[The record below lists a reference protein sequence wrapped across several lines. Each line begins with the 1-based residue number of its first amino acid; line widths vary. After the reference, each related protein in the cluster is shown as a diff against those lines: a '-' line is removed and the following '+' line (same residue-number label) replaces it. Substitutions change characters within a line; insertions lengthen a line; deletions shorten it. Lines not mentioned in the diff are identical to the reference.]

1 MNDKNQISDELLA
14 AFLDGNTNA
23 EDTMRVLNAAEQ
35 DMELQEIIRIAS
47 EVDEDMAITIK
58 PTIIPMTAMAA
69 KKKETYLCDI
79 ECEEFVLHQFGIEV
93 THKSLLDTAYKN
105 CWLKDKGMPL
115 YNIGRLLE
123 KNNLPVSRRYN
134 STIEEVVRLLSAG
147 NQLIAVVDDT
157 LLGNAQSSAN
167 QHPNHAV
174 AISSI
179 SVETDEIILFNP
191 NTDEE
196 LTKYSISSFMEAWR
210 QSNNYLVVIN
220 TTDRFIYEPSPI
232 GLDDVELSEDL
243 SELQEAI
250 AENAHEIW
258 AKNRR
263 DQGWSYGPE
272 RNDQKKETPDMIPYC
287 NLPESEKLYDREMA
301 MQTLKLVKKLGFD
314 IVKQQKYANYVDSYF
329 CSYSSG
335 CTAMVYL

>member
-47 EVDEDMAITIK
+47 EVDEDMAITVK

-134 STIEEVVRLLSAG
+134 SHIEEIVRLLSAG

-220 TTDRFIYEPSPI
+220 TTDRFVYEPSPI

-314 IVKQQKYANYVDSYF
+314 IVKQQD
-329 CSYSSG
+329 
-335 CTAMVYL
+335 

>member
-1 MNDKNQISDELLA
+1 MNDKYQISDELLA

-179 SVETDEIILFNP
+179 TVETDEIILFNP

-301 MQTLKLVKKLGFD
+301 MQTLKLVKKLGFE
-314 IVKQQKYANYVDSYF
+314 IVKK
-329 CSYSSG
+329 
-335 CTAMVYL
+335 

>member
-23 EDTMRVLNAAEQ
+23 EDTMHVLNAAEQ

-134 STIEEVVRLLSAG
+134 STIEEVVRLLSVG

-196 LTKYSISSFMEAWR
+196 LTKYS
-210 QSNNYLVVIN
+210 
-220 TTDRFIYEPSPI
+220 
-232 GLDDVELSEDL
+232 
-243 SELQEAI
+243 
-250 AENAHEIW
+250 
-258 AKNRR
+258 
-263 DQGWSYGPE
+263 
-272 RNDQKKETPDMIPYC
+272 
-287 NLPESEKLYDREMA
+287 
-301 MQTLKLVKKLGFD
+301 LKLFLGHG
-314 IVKQQKYANYVDSYF
+314 DSRIIIW
-329 CSYSSG
+329 
-335 CTAMVYL
+335 

>member
-47 EVDEDMAITIK
+47 EVDEDMAITVK

-105 CWLKDKGMPL
+105 CWLKDNGMPL

-123 KNNLPVSRRYN
+123 KNNLSVSRRYN
-134 STIEEVVRLLSAG
+134 STIEEAVRLLSAG
-147 NQLIAVVDDT
+147 NQLIVVVDDT

-272 RNDQKKETPDMIPYC
+272 RNDQKKENPDMIPYC

-301 MQTLKLVKKLGFD
+301 MQTLKLVKKLGFE
-314 IVKQQKYANYVDSYF
+314 IVKK
-329 CSYSSG
+329 
-335 CTAMVYL
+335 

>member
-220 TTDRFIYEPSPI
+220 TTDKFIYEPSPI

-301 MQTLKLVKKLGFD
+301 MQTLKLVKKLGFE
-314 IVKQQKYANYVDSYF
+314 IVKK
-329 CSYSSG
+329 
-335 CTAMVYL
+335 

>member
-47 EVDEDMAITIK
+47 EVDEDMAITVK

-115 YNIGRLLE
+115 YNIGRLIE

-167 QHPNHAV
+167 QDPNHAV

-301 MQTLKLVKKLGFD
+301 MQTLKLVKKLGFE
-314 IVKQQKYANYVDSYF
+314 IVKK
-329 CSYSSG
+329 
-335 CTAMVYL
+335 

>member
-23 EDTMRVLNAAEQ
+23 EDTMRVLNAAKQ

-47 EVDEDMAITIK
+47 EVDEDMAITVK

-69 KKKETYLCDI
+69 KTKETYLCDI

-93 THKSLLDTAYKN
+93 THKSLLDMAYKN
-105 CWLKDKGMPL
+105 CWLRDKGMPL
-115 YNIGRLLE
+115 YNMGRLLE
-123 KNNLPVSRRYN
+123 KNNLSVSRRYN
-134 STIEEVVRLLSAG
+134 STIEEIDRLLSAG
-147 NQLIAVVDDT
+147 NQLIAVVDDS
-157 LLGNAQSSAN
+157 LLGGVLSAES

-301 MQTLKLVKKLGFD
+301 MQTLKLVKKLGFE
-314 IVKQQKYANYVDSYF
+314 IVKK
-329 CSYSSG
+329 
-335 CTAMVYL
+335 

>member
-47 EVDEDMAITIK
+47 EVDEDMAITVK

-105 CWLKDKGMPL
+105 CWLRDKGMPL

-123 KNNLPVSRRYN
+123 KNNLSVSRRYN

-167 QHPNHAV
+167 QDPNHAV

-220 TTDRFIYEPSPI
+220 TTDRFVYEPSPI

-301 MQTLKLVKKLGFD
+301 MQTLKLVKKLGFE
-314 IVKQQKYANYVDSYF
+314 IVKK
-329 CSYSSG
+329 
-335 CTAMVYL
+335 

>member
-1 MNDKNQISDELLA
+1 MNDKNQLSDELLA

-263 DQGWSYGPE
+263 DQSWSYGPE
-272 RNDQKKETPDMIPYC
+272 RNDQKK
-287 NLPESEKLYDREMA
+287 
-301 MQTLKLVKKLGFD
+301 
-314 IVKQQKYANYVDSYF
+314 
-329 CSYSSG
+329 
-335 CTAMVYL
+335 

>member
-47 EVDEDMAITIK
+47 EVDEDMAITVK

-134 STIEEVVRLLSAG
+134 SHIEEVVRLLSAG

-301 MQTLKLVKKLGFD
+301 MQTLKLVKKLGFE
-314 IVKQQKYANYVDSYF
+314 IVKK
-329 CSYSSG
+329 
-335 CTAMVYL
+335 

>member
-47 EVDEDMAITIK
+47 EVDEDMAITVK

-134 STIEEVVRLLSAG
+134 SHIEEVVRLLSAG

-314 IVKQQKYANYVDSYF
+314 IVKQQD
-329 CSYSSG
+329 
-335 CTAMVYL
+335 

>member
-23 EDTMRVLNAAEQ
+23 EGTMRVLNAAEQ

-47 EVDEDMAITIK
+47 EVDEDMAITVK

-134 STIEEVVRLLSAG
+134 STIEEIVRLLSAR

-210 QSNNYLVVIN
+210 QSNNYLVVVN
-220 TTDRFIYEPSPI
+220 TTDKFIYDPSPI
-232 GLDDVELSEDL
+232 GLDDVVLSDDL
-243 SELQEAI
+243 TELQEAI

-301 MQTLKLVKKLGFD
+301 MQTLKLVKKLGFE
-314 IVKQQKYANYVDSYF
+314 IVKK
-329 CSYSSG
+329 
-335 CTAMVYL
+335 

>member
-157 LLGNAQSSAN
+157 ILCNTLSCDG

-220 TTDRFIYEPSPI
+220 TTDKFIYEPSPI

-301 MQTLKLVKKLGFD
+301 MQTLKLVKKLGFE
-314 IVKQQKYANYVDSYF
+314 IVKQQD
-329 CSYSSG
+329 
-335 CTAMVYL
+335 

>member
-47 EVDEDMAITIK
+47 EVDEDMAITVK

-272 RNDQKKETPDMIPYC
+272 RNDQKKKTPDMIPYC

-301 MQTLKLVKKLGFD
+301 MQTLKLVKKLGFE
-314 IVKQQKYANYVDSYF
+314 IVKK
-329 CSYSSG
+329 
-335 CTAMVYL
+335 

>member
-134 STIEEVVRLLSAG
+134 STIEEVVRLLSVG

-301 MQTLKLVKKLGFD
+301 MQTLKLVKKLGFE
-314 IVKQQKYANYVDSYF
+314 IVKK
-329 CSYSSG
+329 
-335 CTAMVYL
+335 

>member
-47 EVDEDMAITIK
+47 EVDEDMAITVK

-272 RNDQKKETPDMIPYC
+272 RNDQKKETPDMVPYC

-301 MQTLKLVKKLGFD
+301 MQTLKLVKKLGFE
-314 IVKQQKYANYVDSYF
+314 IVRQKEE
-329 CSYSSG
+329 
-335 CTAMVYL
+335 

>member
-47 EVDEDMAITIK
+47 EVDEDMAITVK

-134 STIEEVVRLLSAG
+134 SHIEEVVRLLSAG

-287 NLPESEKLYDREMA
+287 NLPECEKLYDREMA
-301 MQTLKLVKKLGFD
+301 MQTLKLVKKLGFE
-314 IVKQQKYANYVDSYF
+314 IVKK
-329 CSYSSG
+329 
-335 CTAMVYL
+335 

>member
-47 EVDEDMAITIK
+47 EVDEDMAITVK

-134 STIEEVVRLLSAG
+134 STIEEIDRLLSAG

-220 TTDRFIYEPSPI
+220 TTDRFVYEPSPI

-301 MQTLKLVKKLGFD
+301 MQTLKLVKKLGFE
-314 IVKQQKYANYVDSYF
+314 IVKK
-329 CSYSSG
+329 
-335 CTAMVYL
+335 

>member
-47 EVDEDMAITIK
+47 EVDEDMAITVK

-196 LTKYSISSFMEAWR
+196 LTRYSITSFSEAWR
-210 QSNNYLVVIN
+210 QSNNYLVVVN
-220 TTDRFIYEPSPI
+220 TTDKFIYDPSPI
-232 GLDDVELSEDL
+232 GLDDVVLSDDL
-243 SELQEAI
+243 TELQEAI

-272 RNDQKKETPDMIPYC
+272 RNDQKKETPDMVPYC

-301 MQTLKLVKKLGFD
+301 MQTLKLVKKLGFE
-314 IVKQQKYANYVDSYF
+314 IVKK
-329 CSYSSG
+329 
-335 CTAMVYL
+335 

>member
-47 EVDEDMAITIK
+47 EVDEDMAITVK

-105 CWLKDKGMPL
+105 RWLKDKGMPL

-134 STIEEVVRLLSAG
+134 SHIEEVVRLLSAG

-220 TTDRFIYEPSPI
+220 TTDKFVYEPSPI

-314 IVKQQKYANYVDSYF
+314 IVKQQD
-329 CSYSSG
+329 
-335 CTAMVYL
+335 

>member
-1 MNDKNQISDELLA
+1 MNDKYQISDELLA

-157 LLGNAQSSAN
+157 ILCNTLSCDG

-263 DQGWSYGPE
+263 DQGWSYGSE

-301 MQTLKLVKKLGFD
+301 MQTLKLVKKLGFE
-314 IVKQQKYANYVDSYF
+314 IVKK
-329 CSYSSG
+329 
-335 CTAMVYL
+335 

>member
-1 MNDKNQISDELLA
+1 MSENNHISDELLA
-14 AFLDGNTNA
+14 TFFDGNTNA
-23 EDTMRVLNAAEQ
+23 EDTMRVLKAVEQ
-35 DMELQEIIRIAS
+35 DMELQDIIRIAS
-47 EVDEDMAITIK
+47 EVDEDMAITAK
-58 PTIIPMTAMAA
+58 PVIIPMTAMAA
-69 KKKETYLCDI
+69 KTKETYLCDI

-105 CWLKDKGMPL
+105 CWLREKGMPL

-123 KNNLPVSRRYN
+123 KNNLSVSRRYN
-134 STIEEVVRLLSAG
+134 STIEEVIRLLSAG

-157 LLGNAQSSAN
+157 ILCDTSSCDE

-179 SVETDEIILFNP
+179 SVKTDEIILFNP

-196 LTKYSISSFMEAWR
+196 LTKYSMKSFIEAWS

-220 TTDRFIYEPSPI
+220 TTDKFIYEPSPI
-232 GLDDVELSEDL
+232 GLDDVELSDDL
-243 SELQEAI
+243 AELQEAI
-250 AENAHEIW
+250 AENAHEVW

-301 MQTLKLVKKLGFD
+301 MQTLKLVKKLGFE
-314 IVKQQKYANYVDSYF
+314 IVKK
-329 CSYSSG
+329 
-335 CTAMVYL
+335 

>member
-157 LLGNAQSSAN
+157 ILCNTLSCDG

-196 LTKYSISSFMEAWR
+196 LTKYSLKLFLEAWR

-220 TTDRFIYEPSPI
+220 TTDKFIYEPSPI

-301 MQTLKLVKKLGFD
+301 MQTLKLVKKLGWELKK
-314 IVKQQKYANYVDSYF
+314 I
-329 CSYSSG
+329 
-335 CTAMVYL
+335 